1 MRIGILSGILAFVA
15 LGFFLVPHGFASDD
29 VSARQ
34 LELAKQMH
42 SYRPAREQV
51 DAAIERIA
59 QAYPAAQREA
69 FKVSMRRVLNYRAIE
84 KSSIEAM
91 AEVYTEA
98 ELEAMVAYY
107 AKPEARSASE
117 KYGAYAAKVQPGIV
131 KMIDQ
136 AMMKIK
142 TGGN

>member
-1 MRIGILSGILAFVA
+1 MRISILSGFLAFLA
-15 LGFFLVPHGFASDD
+15 LGLFVAPHGFASDG
-29 VSARQ
+29 VSVRQ

-59 QAYPAAQREA
+59 RAYPAEQREA

-91 AEVYTEA
+91 VEGYTEA
-98 ELEAMVAYY
+98 EVEAMVAYY
-107 AKPEARSASE
+107 ARPEARSASE
-117 KYGAYAAKVQPGIV
+117 KYVAYAAKVQPEIV